1 MAAIKESDGKHNGE
15 KVYCPV
21 NGWDCPYY
29 ENGVCYIRDAVK
41 DCDDFASFFETWE
54 EWEEA

>member
-1 MAAIKESDGKHNGE
+1 MWNGE

-21 NGWDCPYY
+21 NGWDCPYWQKDGQCTI
-29 ENGVCYIRDAVK
+29 ENPAE
-41 DCDDFASFFETWE
+41 DCDDFASFFPTME